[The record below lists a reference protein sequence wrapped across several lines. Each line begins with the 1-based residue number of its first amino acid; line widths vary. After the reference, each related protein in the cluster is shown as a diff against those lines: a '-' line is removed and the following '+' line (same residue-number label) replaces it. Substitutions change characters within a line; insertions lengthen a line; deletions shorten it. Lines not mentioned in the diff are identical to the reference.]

1 MYVAQQRTSSGTHT
15 HTTSRE
21 HAYTVCWERE
31 KKNNTK
37 NTLENYV
44 NNDNQ
49 SHERSSIIKTIR
61 SFIPAYRLL
70 IWGLHCEKTP
80 EKDTFF
86 QQQRIVRSSI
96 KKSNNSVRLIQK
108 RAEFCATCVNYRFFI
123 IQFVVFF
130 CLFLVCLLSAVV
142 SDCATE
148 LSVRY
153 SILVYIRFAISFT
166 RCEWYV
172 HGELQ
177 SCFFS
182 LFV

>member
-130 CLFLVCLLSAVV
+130 LSIFGLSVIGGRVWLCHRVV
-142 SDCATE
+142 SALFYSC
-148 LSVRY
+148 LY
-153 SILVYIRFAISFT
+153 SICDFIHAVRMICARRVAI
-166 RCEWYV
+166 V
-172 HGELQ
+172 
-177 SCFFS
+177 FF
-182 LFV
+182 